1 MSLRLLGSYGSGS
14 STSGSEISD
23 SENEAEHR
31 GDQSLTSPSSPNSS
45 TSTAQATRSHDTA
58 PSAGAAESQLGSASG
73 SASGSTVART
83 KSLTTAT
90 QVAGSPKLLT
100 SRTDWRGGE
109 EGGQEEEG
117 GVRLRGSSP
126 VSYYGLS
133 GECADSGNSSS
144 CSRSSDDEQREGEE
158 RDETRENVR
167 RSPLPLPELDGSD
180 RIVSSVFSNP
190 YREAEEAKL
199 AVLKQHVDLSQHVE
213 PTKKRPKW
221 SKRGKF
227 RDRPRFETTEVSEFP
242 PSAAGGS
249 GDQFWDDRDSP
260 AGRGRERKH
269 RSGVTESLVP
279 PKKFL
284 RTHQKIQSE
293 ERPWAAR

>member
-1 MSLRLLGSYGSGS
+1 MRP
-14 STSGSEISD
+14 SD
-23 SENEAEHR
+23 
-31 GDQSLTSPSSPNSS
+31 
-45 TSTAQATRSHDTA
+45 
-58 PSAGAAESQLGSASG
+58 
-73 SASGSTVART
+73 
-83 KSLTTAT
+83 
-90 QVAGSPKLLT
+90 
-100 SRTDWRGGE
+100 
-109 EGGQEEEG
+109 
-117 GVRLRGSSP
+117 SSP

-144 CSRSSDDEQREGEE
+144 CSRSSDDEQRESEE
-158 RDETRENVR
+158 GIETRENVR

-227 RDRPRFETTEVSEFP
+227 RDRPRFETTGVSGEFP

-279 PKKFL
+279 PKKFM